1 MSGDI
6 WLSKDVRWLANS
18 SLYHWVLNFLI
29 VSIDKPDTVRDLE
42 EIRDNNLGLI
52 NIEDFDLGTQRQM
65 VYLLRESLVPEAESR
80 LRGDMEGRQDLLEA
94 LQELA
99 DMAKSRAI

>member
-18 SLYHWVLNFLI
+18 SLYHWVLDFLI
-29 VSIDKPDTVRDLE
+29 VSVDKPDAVRDLE
-42 EIRDNNLGLI
+42 EIRDNNLGLV
-52 NIEDFDLGTQRQM
+52 NIEDFDLGTQHQM
-65 VYLLRESLVPEAESR
+65 VHLLRESLVPQAESR
-80 LRGDMEGRQDLLEA
+80 LQGEGRQDFLEA

-99 DMAKSRAI
+99 DMAKSRAT